1 MPVNPTDLGTAVCR
15 AIMRDL
21 DDKPVIL
28 ETFNLATH
36 GRDFEYTSASERAI
50 AAQWCVI
57 LLPLPDCVGVRAH
70 LKFWG
75 MGIWDQA
82 ELADGDNKH
91 NLFVRYPEDPAQ
103 IMGAEYESALRA
115 AVSKALAAIEAD
127 RAKVRSGA

>member
-21 DDKPVIL
+21 DGKPVIL
-28 ETFNLATH
+28 ETFNVATH
-36 GRDFEYTSASERAI
+36 GRDFEYTPASERSI

-57 LLPLPDCVGVRAH
+57 LLPMPDCVGVRAH

-82 ELADGDNKH
+82 ELTDGGNKE
-91 NLFVRYPEDPAQ
+91 NLFVRYPEDPAL
-103 IMGAEYESALRA
+103 ITGAEYETALRD
-115 AVSKALAAIEAD
+115 AVGKALAAVEAD
-127 RAKVRSGA
+127 KAKSHA

>member
-28 ETFNLATH
+28 ETFNVATH
-36 GRDFEYTSASERAI
+36 GRDFEYTPASERAI

-82 ELADGDNKH
+82 ELTDGGNKE

-103 IMGAEYESALRA
+103 ITGAEYETALRE
-115 AVSKALAAIEAD
+115 AVSKALAAVEAD
-127 RAKVRSGA
+127 RAKSHA